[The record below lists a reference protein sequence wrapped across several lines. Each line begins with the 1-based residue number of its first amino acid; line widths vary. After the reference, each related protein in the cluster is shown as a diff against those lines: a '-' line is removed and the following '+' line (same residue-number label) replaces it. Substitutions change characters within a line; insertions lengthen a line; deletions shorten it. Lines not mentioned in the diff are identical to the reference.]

1 MAEGPFDGDDEQ
13 DEEGD
18 GEAHAFEEHRAK
30 GRREQLPEGL
40 TCGGE
45 HDVFRSGGGEY
56 SDAGRDTRAEATKAG
71 NGRKMA
77 QKIYD
82 VVGIGNAI
90 VDIIAR
96 CDDGFLSK
104 HDLAKGFMRLIDA
117 EEANRLYA
125 SMGPAIERSGGSV
138 ANTIAGLAS
147 FGAKCGFIGRV
158 AADQFGGIFRH
169 DIRSLGVAYDT
180 LPAADG
186 APTARC
192 LILVT
197 PDGERTMNTF
207 LGASVDFT
215 PEDLD
220 RDLIGAAKIVYLE
233 GYLFDRDEAKAAFRD
248 AAREAKASGAKVA
261 LTLSD
266 AFCVDRH
273 RDDFRT
279 LVREG
284 ADIVFANEKEI
295 TTLYEVNSFEEA
307 ADAALQD
314 CEMAV
319 LTRSEAGSVIVA
331 GGETIEIEADPVAKV
346 VDMTGAGDLY
356 AAGFLYGLTHGAP
369 LPACGRLGSL
379 AAAEV
384 IGHIGARPEISLRKL
399 AKERGLLG

>member
-1 MAEGPFDGDDEQ
+1 MAE
-13 DEEGD
+13 
-18 GEAHAFEEHRAK
+18 K
-30 GRREQLPEGL
+30 
-40 TCGGE
+40 T
-45 HDVFRSGGGEY
+45 
-56 SDAGRDTRAEATKAG
+56 
-71 NGRKMA
+71 
-77 QKIYD
+77 YD

-96 CDDGFLSK
+96 CDEGFLSK

-117 EEANRLYA
+117 DDANRLYEA
-125 SMGPAIERSGGSV
+125 MGPAVERSGGSV
-138 ANTIAGLAS
+138 ANSIAGLAS

-207 LGASVDFT
+207 LGASIDFT

-233 GYLFDRDEAKAAFRD
+233 GYLFDRPEAKAAFRD
-248 AAREAKASGAKVA
+248 AARAAKAAGAKVA
-261 LTLSD
+261 LSLSD

-273 RDDFRT
+273 RDDFNS

-295 TTLYEVNSFEEA
+295 TALYQVNSFEEA

-331 GGETIEIEADPVAKV
+331 AGETIEIEAEPVGRV
-346 VDMTGAGDLY
+346 VDLTGAGDLY
-356 AAGFLYGLTHGAP
+356 AAGFLYGLTHGAK
-369 LPACGRLGSL
+369 LPVCGRLGSL
-379 AAAEV
+379 AAAEA
-384 IGHIGARPEISLRKL
+384 IGHIGARPEISLHEL
-399 AKERGLLG
+399 AKENGLIG

>member
-1 MAEGPFDGDDEQ
+1 MAE
-13 DEEGD
+13 
-18 GEAHAFEEHRAK
+18 K
-30 GRREQLPEGL
+30 
-40 TCGGE
+40 T
-45 HDVFRSGGGEY
+45 
-56 SDAGRDTRAEATKAG
+56 
-71 NGRKMA
+71 
-77 QKIYD
+77 YD

-96 CDDGFLSK
+96 ADEGFLTK

-117 EEANRLYA
+117 EEANRLYEA
-125 SMGPAIERSGGSV
+125 MGPAVERSGGSA

-180 LPAADG
+180 LPASDG

-220 RDLIGAAKIVYLE
+220 KALIGASRIVYLE
-233 GYLFDRDEAKAAFRD
+233 GYLFDREEAKAAFRA
-248 AAREAKASGAKVA
+248 AARMAKKVGAKVA
-261 LTLSD
+261 LSLSD

-273 RDDFRT
+273 RDDFKAF
-279 LVREG
+279 VREG

-295 TTLYEVNSFEEA
+295 TTLYQVNSFAEA
-307 ADAALQD
+307 ADRALQD

-331 GGETIEIEADPVAKV
+331 QGETFEIPAESVPQV
-346 VDMTGAGDLY
+346 VDVTGAGDLY
-356 AAGFLYGLTHGAP
+356 AAGFLYGLTRGAP
-369 LPACGRLGSL
+369 LESCGALGSL
-379 AAAEV
+379 AAAEA

-399 AKERGLLG
+399 AKERGLIG

>member
-1 MAEGPFDGDDEQ
+1 MAE
-13 DEEGD
+13 
-18 GEAHAFEEHRAK
+18 K
-30 GRREQLPEGL
+30 
-40 TCGGE
+40 T
-45 HDVFRSGGGEY
+45 
-56 SDAGRDTRAEATKAG
+56 
-71 NGRKMA
+71 
-77 QKIYD
+77 YD

-96 CDDGFLSK
+96 ADEGFLTK
-104 HDLAKGFMRLIDA
+104 HDLAKGFMRLIDV
-117 EEANRLYA
+117 EEANRLYEA
-125 SMGPAIERSGGSV
+125 MGPAVERSGGSA

-180 LPAADG
+180 LPASDG

-220 RDLIGAAKIVYLE
+220 KALIGASRIVYLE
-233 GYLFDRDEAKAAFRD
+233 GYLFDREEAKAAFRA
-248 AAREAKASGAKVA
+248 AARMAKKAGAKVA
-261 LTLSD
+261 LSLSD

-273 RDDFRT
+273 RDDFKAF
-279 LVREG
+279 VREG

-295 TTLYEVNSFEEA
+295 TTLYQVNSFAEA
-307 ADAALQD
+307 ADMALQD

-331 GGETIEIEADPVAKV
+331 QGETFEIPAESVAQL
-346 VDMTGAGDLY
+346 VDVTGAGDLY
-356 AAGFLYGLTHGAP
+356 AAGFLYGLTRGAP
-369 LPACGRLGSL
+369 LESCGALGSL
-379 AAAEV
+379 AAAEA

-399 AKERGLLG
+399 AKERGLIG

>member
-1 MAEGPFDGDDEQ
+1 MVEK
-13 DEEGD
+13 
-18 GEAHAFEEHRAK
+18 R
-30 GRREQLPEGL
+30 
-40 TCGGE
+40 
-45 HDVFRSGGGEY
+45 
-56 SDAGRDTRAEATKAG
+56 
-71 NGRKMA
+71 
-77 QKIYD
+77 YD

-90 VDIIAR
+90 VDIISR
-96 CDDGFLSK
+96 CHDGFLAK

-125 SMGPAIERSGGSV
+125 AMGPAVERSGGSA

-180 LPAADG
+180 LPATDG

-207 LGASVDFT
+207 LGASVDFK

-220 RDLIGAAKIVYLE
+220 LALISAAKIVYLE
-233 GYLFDRDEAKAAFRD
+233 GYLFDRDEAKAAFRE
-248 AAREAKASGAKVA
+248 AARAAKEAGAKVA

-273 RDDFRT
+273 RADFKA

-284 ADIVFANEKEI
+284 ADIIFANEREI
-295 TTLYEVNSFEEA
+295 TTLYQVNSFEEA

-314 CEMAV
+314 CELAV
-319 LTRSEAGSVIVA
+319 LTRSEEGSVIVA
-331 GGETIEIEADPVAKV
+331 AGETIEIPADKVSQV

-356 AAGFLYGLTHGAP
+356 SAGFLYGLTHGAP
-369 LPACGRLGSL
+369 LPVCGRIGSL

-384 IGHIGARPEISLRKL
+384 IAHIGARPEVSLRKL
-399 AKERGLLG
+399 AKENGLVG

>member
-1 MAEGPFDGDDEQ
+1 M
-13 DEEGD
+13 
-18 GEAHAFEEHRAK
+18 GEKR
-30 GRREQLPEGL
+30 
-40 TCGGE
+40 
-45 HDVFRSGGGEY
+45 
-56 SDAGRDTRAEATKAG
+56 
-71 NGRKMA
+71 
-77 QKIYD
+77 YD

-90 VDIIAR
+90 VDIISR

-125 SMGPAIERSGGSV
+125 AMGPAVERSGGSV

-169 DIRSLGVAYDT
+169 DIRSQGVAYET
-180 LPAADG
+180 APATDG

-207 LGASVDFT
+207 LGASVDLT
-215 PEDLD
+215 ANDIDQAMIENS
-220 RDLIGAAKIVYLE
+220 KIIYLE
-233 GYLFDRDEAKAAFRD
+233 GYLFDRHQAKEAFRD
-248 AAREAKASGAKVA
+248 AAGRARRVGVKVA
-261 LTLSD
+261 LSLSD
-266 AFCVDRH
+266 AFCVNRH
-273 RDDFRT
+273 RDDFRR

-295 TTLYEVNSFEEA
+295 TSLYQVNSFEA
-307 ADAALQD
+307 AANAALQD

-319 LTRSEAGSVIVA
+319 LTRSEEGSVIVA
-331 GGETIEIEADPVAKV
+331 SGETIEIPADAVPQV
-346 VDMTGAGDLY
+346 VDVTGAGDLY
-356 AAGFLYGLTHGAP
+356 AAGFLYGLTRGLP
-369 LPACGRLGSL
+369 LETCGRLGSL

-384 IGHIGARPEISLRKL
+384 IGHIGARPESPLRKL
-399 AKERGLLG
+399 AKERGLVG

>member
-1 MAEGPFDGDDEQ
+1 MAEK
-13 DEEGD
+13 
-18 GEAHAFEEHRAK
+18 R
-30 GRREQLPEGL
+30 
-40 TCGGE
+40 
-45 HDVFRSGGGEY
+45 
-56 SDAGRDTRAEATKAG
+56 
-71 NGRKMA
+71 
-77 QKIYD
+77 YD

-90 VDIIAR
+90 VDIISR

-125 SMGPAIERSGGSV
+125 AMGPAVERSGGSA

-169 DIRSLGVAYDT
+169 DIRSLGVAYET
-180 LPAADG
+180 PPATDG

-215 PEDLD
+215 AGDLD
-220 RDLIGAAKIVYLE
+220 TALIETARIVYLE
-233 GYLFDRDEAKAAFRD
+233 GYLFDRDDAKAAFRE
-248 AAREAKASGAKVA
+248 AAQAAKAAGAKVA
-261 LTLSD
+261 LSLSD

-273 RDDFRT
+273 RADFQAF
-279 LVREG
+279 VRDG

-295 TTLYEVNSFEEA
+295 TSLYEVNSFEEA
-307 ADAALQD
+307 AGAALQD

-319 LTRSEAGSVIVA
+319 LTRSEEGSVIA
-331 GGETIEIEADPVAKV
+331 ASGETIAIAAEAVPEVIDV
-346 VDMTGAGDLY
+346 TGAGDLY
-356 AAGFLYGLTHGAP
+356 AAGFLYGLTKGAP
-369 LPACGRLGSL
+369 LAACGRLGSL

-384 IGHIGARPEISLRKL
+384 IGHIGARPETPLRKL
-399 AKERGLLG
+399 AERRGLIG

>member
-1 MAEGPFDGDDEQ
+1 MTD
-13 DEEGD
+13 
-18 GEAHAFEEHRAK
+18 K
-30 GRREQLPEGL
+30 
-40 TCGGE
+40 T
-45 HDVFRSGGGEY
+45 
-56 SDAGRDTRAEATKAG
+56 
-71 NGRKMA
+71 
-77 QKIYD
+77 YD

-96 CDDGFLSK
+96 CDEGFLSK

-117 EEANRLYA
+117 DDANRLYET
-125 SMGPAIERSGGSV
+125 MGPAVERSGGSV
-138 ANTIAGLAS
+138 ANSIAGLAS

-248 AAREAKASGAKVA
+248 AAREAKVAGAKVA
-261 LTLSD
+261 LSLSD

-273 RDDFRT
+273 RDDFRS

-295 TTLYEVNSFEEA
+295 TTLYRVNSFEEA

-331 GGETIEIEADPVAKV
+331 AGETIEIEAEPVLKV
-346 VDMTGAGDLY
+346 VDLTGAGDLY
-356 AAGFLYGLTHGAP
+356 AAGFLYGLTQGAP
-369 LPACGRLGSL
+369 LPVCGRLGSL
-379 AAAEV
+379 AAAEA
-384 IGHIGARPEISLRKL
+384 IGHIGARPEVSLRQL
-399 AKERGLLG
+399 AKENGLVG